1 MRNHHHRMKTIFR
14 FWLRPSRTIDELEQ
28 LPPNELKIRIN
39 FLFIAQSL
47 LFAIQKPEQLNVVN
61 LNEFLQAI
69 AMLTLQT
76 FFIFLA
82 VKYAQTILFWA
93 LCKLFEGKADMQ
105 KIRMAISFSQS
116 PFIILLPFAILHYVA
131 VLLSSDVTYKFSS
144 PTYLLFIFSLIT
156 FSYFVISLSKVSR
169 FSYKYGILSVFL
181 IASLGE
187 LLRLL
192 ISH

>member
-1 MRNHHHRMKTIFR
+1 MKTIFR

-47 LFAIQKPEQLNVVN
+47 FLSIQKPEQLNVVN
-61 LNEFLQAI
+61 LNEIFSAISFLA
-69 AMLTLQT
+69 LVT
-76 FFIFLA
+76 FSIFLI
-82 VKYAQTILFWA
+82 VKYAQTFLFWT

-131 VLLSSDVTYKFSS
+131 VLLSSDVTYNFST
-144 PTYLLFIFSLIT
+144 PAYLMFIFSIIA
-156 FSYFVISLSKVSR
+156 FSYIVISLSKVNR
-169 FSYKYGILSVFL
+169 FSYGYGILSVIL
-181 IASLGE
+181 VGSLGE
-187 LLRLL
+187 LLKLL

>member
-1 MRNHHHRMKTIFR
+1 METIFR
-14 FWLRPSRTIDELEQ
+14 FWLRPSRTIEELVQ

-39 FLFIAQSL
+39 FLFFAQSL
-47 LFAIQKPEQLNVVN
+47 FLSIQKPEQLNVVN
-61 LNEFLQAI
+61 LNEIFRTISLLA
-69 AMLTLQT
+69 LQT

-116 PFIILLPFAILHYVA
+116 PFIILLPFAILHYVS
-131 VLLSSDVTYKFSS
+131 VLLSSDVTYDFST
-144 PTYLLFIFSLIT
+144 PIFLMFIFSLIT

-169 FSYKYGILSVFL
+169 FSYRYGILSVFL